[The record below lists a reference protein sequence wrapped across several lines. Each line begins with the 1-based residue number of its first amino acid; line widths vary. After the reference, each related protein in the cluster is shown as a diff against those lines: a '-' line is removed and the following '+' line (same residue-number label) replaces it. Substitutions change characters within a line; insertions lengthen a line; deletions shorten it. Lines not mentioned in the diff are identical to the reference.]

1 MNMSFNEW
9 TNIYIIDIYI
19 YIYIYVRKAID
30 NVPGLNNES
39 TVNE

>member
-19 YIYIYVRKAID
+19 YIYVRKAID
-30 NVPGLNNES
+30 TVPGLNNES

>member
-30 NVPGLNNES
+30 NVPGLNY
-39 TVNE
+39 